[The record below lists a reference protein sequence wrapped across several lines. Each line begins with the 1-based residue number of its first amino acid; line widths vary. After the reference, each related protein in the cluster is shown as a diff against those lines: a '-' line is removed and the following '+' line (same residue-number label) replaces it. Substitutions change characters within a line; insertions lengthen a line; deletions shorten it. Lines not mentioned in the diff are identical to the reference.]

1 MRRTGRNDDDEWE
14 QEERERAQR
23 KKLNE
28 EFENFIKNVETA
40 VRNSNSYSLSL
51 LLGYS

>member
-1 MRRTGRNDDDEWE
+1 MRRAGKNDDDEWE

-40 VRNSNSYSLSL
+40 VRLIEINGFDLCL
-51 LLGYS
+51 